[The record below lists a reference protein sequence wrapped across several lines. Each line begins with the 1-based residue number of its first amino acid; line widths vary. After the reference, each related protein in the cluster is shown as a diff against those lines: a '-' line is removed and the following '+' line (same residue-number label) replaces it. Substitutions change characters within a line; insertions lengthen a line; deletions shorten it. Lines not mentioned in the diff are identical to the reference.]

1 MAPDPHVLLVA
12 TTTGYQARQ
21 FREAAAA
28 MGVRLTLAS
37 DRCRQLE
44 DPWGDE
50 AVPVRFEDPKG
61 ALEAVRARGPYQGIM
76 ASGDRAAV
84 LAAQLAAKL
93 KLRFHSA
100 EAARI
105 CHDKFAFKQVL
116 TDAGLPAPWFRRVKL
131 EANPVAL
138 AREVA
143 YPCVL
148 KPLLLSASRG
158 VIRANDAAEFTAAFM
173 RIRQLLESPAIQQW
187 RNPNARFILIEG
199 YVAGQEVALEGW
211 MAAGVLQR
219 FVLFDKPDKL
229 EGPFFEE
236 SLYVAPSRL
245 ETDQRALIWD
255 LVEAAARAVGLGPG
269 PIHAEI
275 RLDEGTAYVLEVAA
289 RSIGGLCG
297 RALRFRRAG
306 QPGLISLEE
315 LLLRGALGEPLRAW
329 ERETT
334 AAGVMMVPI
343 PRSGVLEEI
352 GGVQEAA
359 AVAGIEAV
367 EITAKLGE
375 PLLALPE
382 GASYLGFIF
391 ARAAT
396 PAAVEA
402 ALRAAHAKLEL
413 HWREMLPVG

>member
-1 MAPDPHVLLVA
+1 MAADPHVLLVA
-12 TTTGYQARQ
+12 GTTGYQALQ
-21 FREAAAA
+21 FRQAAAG

-37 DRCRQLE
+37 DRCRRLA

-50 AVPVRFEDPKG
+50 AVPVRFEDAKG
-61 ALEAVRARGPYQGIM
+61 ALEAVRGRGPYQGIV
-76 ASGDRAAV
+76 ACGDRAAV

-93 KLRFHSA
+93 KLPFHA
-100 EAARI
+100 PAAAQI
-105 CHDKFAFKQVL
+105 CHDKYAFRQVL
-116 TDAGLPAPWFRRVKL
+116 ADAGLPAPWFRRVKL
-131 EANPVAL
+131 DANAAAL

-158 VIRANDAAEFTAAFM
+158 VIRANHAGEFTAAFG

-187 RNPNARFILIEG
+187 RDPKARFLQIEG
-199 YVAGQEVALEGW
+199 YVGGQELALEGW

-219 FVLFDKPDKL
+219 FALFDKPDRL
-229 EGPFFEE
+229 EGPYFEE

-275 RLDEGTAYVLEVAA
+275 RLDEGTAYVLEIAA

-329 ERETT
+329 ERETA

-343 PRSGVLEEI
+343 PRSGILASVE
-352 GGVQEAA
+352 GVEAA
-359 AVAGIEAV
+359 RAVAGIEAV
-367 EITAKLGE
+367 EITAKPGE
-375 PLLALPE
+375 PLQALPE
-382 GASYLGFIF
+382 GSSYLGFLF
-391 ARAAT
+391 ARAPAPAT
-396 PAAVEA
+396 VES

-413 HWREMLPVG
+413 HWREALPVA